1 MFVNLD
7 KKFLSVSPLCYLQ
20 KAWFGLIFLQQETF
34 SKKKKKLKWLASR
47 FWEFTNFYIY
57 FFSAKE
63 FGKKKKEIKKNQRRN
78 FEESI
83 IGEEILNEGIEKMQK
98 VLNLVS

>member
-7 KKFLSVSPLCYLQ
+7 KKILSVSPLCYLQ
-20 KAWFGLIFLQQETF
+20 KAWFGIIFLQKDNF
-34 SKKKKKLKWLASR
+34 SKKKKKKIKWLASR

-63 FGKKKKEIKKNQRRN
+63 FGKKKKIKK
-78 FEESI
+78 
-83 IGEEILNEGIEKMQK
+83 
-98 VLNLVS
+98 